1 MSFGFGWIRSGLALS
16 ALLGASA
23 AIMPIESA
31 GAVVYCRAVGV
42 PRGCVA
48 RPAVA
53 PRAVVRPGAVGAR
66 AAVGRPGVVGN
77 RGGPVNRVGR
87 F

>member
-1 MSFGFGWIRSGLALS
+1 MSFGWNWIRSGLALS
-16 ALLGASA
+16 AFLGASA

-31 GAVVYCRAVGV
+31 GAVVYCRAVGI

-53 PRAVVRPGAVGAR
+53 PRVVGAPRVGAR
-66 AAVGRPGVVGN
+66 AAVRRPGVPGN